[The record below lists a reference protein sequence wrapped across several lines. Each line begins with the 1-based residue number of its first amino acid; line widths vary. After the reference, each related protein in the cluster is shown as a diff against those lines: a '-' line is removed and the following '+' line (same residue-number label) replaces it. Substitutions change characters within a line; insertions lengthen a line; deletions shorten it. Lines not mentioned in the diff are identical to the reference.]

1 MKGNQNK
8 ERRRVAIA
16 LDMDWGFRRHQDTYA
31 GCHAYAEKAGWEC
44 FIHPAPDRMLSAKG
58 GANAFDG
65 IIARATPA
73 MEAAAKK
80 AGIPI
85 VNVWMNSPVKN
96 LPNVFPDSRKSGA
109 MAADHLLGRG
119 FGNFGFLGF
128 QRDVDTS
135 HQWTGF
141 NDRIRK
147 AGLQATQQRFSRANL
162 EGAAPAWETFI
173 SRLEKWIDT
182 WKTPIG
188 IFVTQ
193 DLYCRYLID
202 VCRSKGL
209 HVSQDVAIVGCGN
222 ESIICEAPAPTITSV
237 DTGHSRVG
245 YLAAELLDKLM
256 AGAPYP
262 EKPLLVAPSELVPR
276 QSTDAYAASDP
287 TVSRALRFMAENSHE
302 RIEVKDVV
310 AAVATNRRSL
320 ERRFRESIG
329 RSIAEEITRLR
340 LERAKRRIVE
350 TDAPMK
356 YVATEAG
363 FRNAD
368 HFYKVFSRV
377 EGITPSQYR
386 QERQKM
392 FLAEQ
397 PLPAPDSAA
406 MGKASP
412 PPPR

>member
-1 MKGNQNK
+1 MMKEK
-8 ERRRVAIA
+8 KTTERRRVAIA
-16 LDMDWGFRRHQDTYA
+16 LEMDWGFRRHQDTYA

-44 FIHPAPDRMLSAKG
+44 FIHPAPDRVLSSKG
-58 GANAFDG
+58 GRNAFEG
-65 IIARATPA
+65 IIARATPG
-73 MEAAAKK
+73 MEAAAKT

-85 VNVWMNSPVKN
+85 VNVWMNSPVKT
-96 LPNVFPDSRKSGA
+96 LPNVFPDSRKSGT
-109 MAADHLLGRG
+109 MAAEHLLGRG
-119 FGNFGFLGF
+119 FRNFGFLGF
-128 QRDVDTS
+128 QRDVSTS
-135 HQWTGF
+135 LQWIGF
-141 NDRIRK
+141 NESIRK

-162 EGAAPAWETFI
+162 EGTAPAWETFI

-188 IFVTQ
+188 IFVTH
-193 DLYCRYLID
+193 DLFCRYLID

-222 ESIICEAPAPTITSV
+222 ESIICEAPAPTITSI
-237 DTGHSRVG
+237 DTGYSRVG
-245 YLAAELLDKLM
+245 YLAAELLEKLM
-256 AGAPYP
+256 SGAPHP
-262 EKPLLVAPSELVPR
+262 DKPLLVAPAELVPR

-340 LERAKRRIVE
+340 IERAKRRIVE
-350 TDAPMK
+350 TDAPLK
-356 YVATEAG
+356 HVATECG

-368 HFYKVFSRV
+368 HFYKVFSRI
-377 EGITPSQYR
+377 EGMTPSQFR
-386 QERQKM
+386 EERQKL
-392 FLAEQ
+392 FLTE
-397 PLPAPDSAA
+397 
-406 MGKASP
+406 
-412 PPPR
+412 